1 LARTAQFV
9 ARLAMTENA
18 TATLSE
24 ADLARLD
31 ALLAEEPLRERALPL
46 DALQGMFCALAIGP
60 DADTPLD
67 LWLPAALGDDPDR
80 DAPEHP
86 IELVEL
92 LTRFHDDTER
102 AARDGTLSLLL
113 YEMRRGR
120 QDYATWCR
128 GFVEGVELSE
138 AGWYESADPDEIEEL
153 LFPILVAGDQLS
165 EDERR
170 AYKPAEWRRLLLESE
185 QRIPETVARLRDYW
199 AIVRS
204 PPQTV
209 RRDGAKVGRND
220 PCPCGSGR
228 KFKHCHGT

>member
-1 LARTAQFV
+1 MHPTGPRVNAP
-9 ARLAMTENA
+9 TENA
-18 TATLSE
+18 TANLSE

-60 DADTPLD
+60 DADMPPER
-67 LWLPAALGDDPDR
+67 WLPAALGDDPDR
-80 DAPEHP
+80 ERPHHP
-86 IELVEL
+86 AELVEL
-92 LTRFHDDTER
+92 LTRFQDDTAR

-120 QDYATWCR
+120 RDYATWCR

-138 AGWYESADPDEIEEL
+138 AGWYESADPEELEEL
-153 LFPILVAGDQLS
+153 LFPILVAGDQLN

-170 AYKPAEWRRLLLESE
+170 AYRPAEWRRLLLESE
-185 QRIPETVARLRDYW
+185 QRIPEAVARIRDYW

-204 PPQTV
+204 PPQTI
-209 RRDGAKVGRND
+209 RREGAKVGRND
-220 PCPCGSGR
+220 TCPCGSGR
-228 KFKHCHGT
+228 KFKRCHGA